1 MTAKHS
7 RTNLQLDKVDALEKK
22 IDEYCFRLKSL
33 DDINEVIDRVEL
45 INGMVPAKG
54 VLRRK
59 QILNMADSIDKIEGA
74 GKISMDVF
82 LCAGF
87 NTIGDL
93 KEEGAYAQRIQQAI
107 DAYPFIPSQYMC
119 TITFVWME
127 DLVIRPLESLM
138 TEKDLRDG
146 SIFIIP
152 IPIHVQSLT
161 MDHVYTNRN
170 LKDAIEHYRNNFLH
184 FSIPLTNYL
193 ARHAEVKRA
202 VVTDSEVDDETDS
215 EEDESDEVDESRIQ

>member
-1 MTAKHS
+1 MA
-7 RTNLQLDKVDALEKK
+7 NDQ
-22 IDEYCFRLKSL
+22 
-33 DDINEVIDRVEL
+33 
-45 INGMVPAKG
+45 G
-54 VLRRK
+54 RK

-193 ARHAEVKRA
+193 VLSCILHSYHVAARHAEVKRA